1 MTDTHTHRDRQT
13 DASDLIICPMLC
25 YSNGTDKK
33 IMRFSAYF
41 SVWRRGDIRP
51 CPPPSGY
58 YASGNK
64 VYFVVEKD
72 ESREARSEGE
82 AGTHIR
88 VQQAG
93 WWSPVSLKCGDQRR
107 LCASCGRG
115 RLGVVTESRQ
125 ATSRQTCRRAV
136 VEQCAAVVRS
146 FPLFSSRRPSFAT
159 WTRQRLS
166 VGRCRPVQKSAP
178 HTHTHITDNS
188 IAFTELVSALCSALI
203 QETTNWQ

>member
-1 MTDTHTHRDRQT
+1 
-13 DASDLIICPMLC
+13 
-25 YSNGTDKK
+25 
-33 IMRFSAYF
+33 MRFSAYF

-64 VYFVVEKD
+64 VYFVVCHNRRWQTKVER
-72 ESREARSEGE
+72 REAK
-82 AGTHIR
+82 AKLDIR

-159 WTRQRLS
+159 WTRQRVS